1 MGNIDG
7 KKPTA
12 SCKAGLRKG
21 VYERYCSVLSNL
33 ANLKP
38 CTEVMQRNV
47 CVGELYPS
55 GCAIYVICIV
65 PLLYIISLG
74 VG

>member
-21 VYERYCSVLSNL
+21 VYERYCSVLSNF
-33 ANLKP
+33 APLKSV
-38 CTEVMQRNV
+38 TEVMQRNV

-55 GCAIYVICIV
+55 GCAIYNICIV